1 MTTFVIRKKS
11 YLKKKNQAKQA
22 SEIHRSEQDLP
33 ALELDRGLASYFGQ
47 AS

>member
-11 YLKKKNQAKQA
+11 YLKKNQAKQA
-22 SEIHRSEQDLP
+22 SEIHLSEQDLP